1 MFACFSRMIKSDNKG
16 SEALKLFF
24 FFQDS
29 FSKEAVVPT
38 TGDYA
43 IMVHYYQPYHTTVES
58 ETAVSSVETRR
69 GKTSFKYCPNTSGC
83 RTVVKDLNGNSMFKL
98 GNRVGLNFKLPQD
111 NKLWIVS
118 IFKEAN

>member
-1 MFACFSRMIKSDNKG
+1 MPRSG
-16 SEALKLFF
+16 E
-24 FFQDS
+24 
-29 FSKEAVVPT
+29 
-38 TGDYA
+38 YA

-83 RTVVKDLNGNSMFKL
+83 RTVVKRLDGGDTFNL
-98 GNRVGLNFKLPQD
+98 GNKVALNFKLPQN

-118 IFKEAN
+118 ISSSYW